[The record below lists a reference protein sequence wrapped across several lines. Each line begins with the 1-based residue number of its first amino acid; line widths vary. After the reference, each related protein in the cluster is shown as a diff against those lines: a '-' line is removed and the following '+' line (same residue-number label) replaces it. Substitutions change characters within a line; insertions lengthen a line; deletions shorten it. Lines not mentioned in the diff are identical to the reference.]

1 MKKIKFKN
9 FKVPKFLP
17 WLLSFLLLPSII
29 LNFFFLKEAKKNQA
43 GIEVLGVIDGDTL
56 VLEGKT
62 KLRLRSVDAPELD
75 LCGGQ
80 EAKEEL
86 EKLVKGQKVIIQE
99 EILDQWGRPMA
110 LVYINDKLINE
121 AMLKSGWARFHSD
134 STSQRETLKKTG
146 DQAKKDLLGVWSSKC
161 QQTTNPEN
169 EKCNIKGNLDQNSG
183 RKIYYFPGCSQYQ
196 FTIVEKDIGEDWFCT
211 EKEAQEAGFVR
222 AKSCP

>member
-17 WLLSFLLLPSII
+17 WLLSCLLLPSVI
-29 LNFFFLKEAKKNQA
+29 LNLFFLKEVKKNQI

-86 EKLVKGQKVIIQE
+86 EKLVSGQKVIVQE
-99 EILDQWGRPMA
+99 ETIDQWGRPMA
-110 LVYINDKLINE
+110 LIYVDGQLVNE
-121 AMLKSGWARFHSD
+121 EMLKSGWVRFHSD
-134 STSQRETLKKTG
+134 STSQREALKKAG
-146 DQAKKDLLGVWSSKC
+146 DQAKKDLLGVWSLKC